1 MLKCDVII
9 LGGGPAGSAAALTLK
24 KINNYD
30 IIVIEKSNYDELKIG
45 ETIQPECRPL
55 LKHLGVWESFVND
68 DHLPS
73 NGTSAI
79 WGSNEINY
87 NDFIFNAHGYGW
99 HLDRTRFENML
110 ACEAIKTGVN
120 VLTRTSFTAS
130 KKLSDDKWLIE
141 CKTDEE
147 SLLEIKSSFVI
158 DASGRK
164 TVFAKDQHSKKIV
177 HDNLCGI
184 FTFTEISNPDFNSF
198 TFVEAVHD
206 GWWYSARLPD
216 NKVVLGFMT
225 AGSFIKEKQLNWKS
239 NFLQYLKTTEQTKE
253 RFYNAETFSD
263 PVVVSANSYI
273 LDKIVGDGWLAIGD
287 AACAFDPLSSQGIYK
302 GLHNGITAAETID
315 NYFSGSTTSLTDYE
329 KKIKASFE
337 QYLEMKVMYYQIEK
351 RWHDSPFW
359 KRRINVHTHLKQVFS
374 Q

>member
-1 MLKCDVII
+1 MLKCEVII
-9 LGGGPAGSAAALTLK
+9 LGGGPAGLAAALALK

-30 IIVIEKSNYDELKIG
+30 VVVIEKSNYDLLKIG

-68 DHLPS
+68 NHLPS

-110 ACEAIKTGVN
+110 ACEAIKAGVN
-120 VLTRTSFTAS
+120 VLTKTSYLSS
-130 KKLSDDKWLIE
+130 KKLSNKKCLIK

-147 SLLEIKSSFVI
+147 SLLEIESRFVI

-177 HDNLCGI
+177 HDNLCGV
-184 FTFTEISNPDFNSF
+184 FAFTEISNSEFNSF
-198 TFVEAVHD
+198 TFVEAVPD

-225 AGSFIKEKQLNWKS
+225 DGSIIKEKQLNLQS
-239 NFLQYLKTTEQTKE
+239 NFLQHLKTTEQTKE
-253 RFYNAETFSD
+253 RLFDVETFSK
-263 PVVVSANSYI
+263 PAVVSANSYI
-273 LDKIVGDGWLAIGD
+273 LDKIVGDNWLTIGD

-302 GLHNGITAAETID
+302 GLHNGITAAEIIN

-329 KKIKASFE
+329 KNIKASFE
-337 QYLEMKVMYYQIEK
+337 QYLEMKVMYYQLEK
-351 RWHDSPFW
+351 RWCESPFW
-359 KRRINVHTHLKQVFS
+359 KRRQEEHQLQTSF
-374 Q
+374 